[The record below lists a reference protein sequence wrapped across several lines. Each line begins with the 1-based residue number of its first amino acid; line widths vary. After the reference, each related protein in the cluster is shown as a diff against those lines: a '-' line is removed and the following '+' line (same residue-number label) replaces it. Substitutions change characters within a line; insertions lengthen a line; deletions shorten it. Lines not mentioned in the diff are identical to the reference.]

1 MPSHATFSCWL
12 LIVCG
17 LGSAGA
23 AEPLPTVEN
32 FPPKSPGDSLRSF
45 MPRAGFKV
53 ELMAAEPLVVD
64 PVDIAW
70 GPDGKLWV
78 VEMADYPLGEDDKG
92 KPCGRV
98 RYLEDSDGDGRYDRS
113 ALFLEDLPFPNGVM
127 PWRSGVLVTCA
138 PEVFYAEDTDGDG
151 RADVRKPLFT
161 GFGEGNQQH
170 RVNHPRWGLDNWIYL
185 ANGDGGAGAH
195 GVIASIQKPEIRL
208 DIRGRDLRIRPD
220 DGSLDTV
227 TGQAQFGRNR
237 DDWGNWFGC
246 NNNDPAWYYAVAEYY
261 MRRNPYLAAPPGRVS
276 LTASR
281 TVYPQGRVVTHHAV
295 GQPCPP
301 LGQPGRWS
309 SLGGVSVYRDSLFGL
324 PFRGNVF
331 VSDSVYNVVH
341 RMVVWPEGVLLRG
354 DRARDEQRSE
364 FLCSTDPWFRPA
376 ALHTG
381 PDGALWVVDMYRFV
395 IEHPQWIN
403 DDLEETLDLRLG
415 HDKGR
420 IWRIFPQ
427 RKKPR
432 PIPRLDSLDAAELV
446 AALDSPNGWQRD
458 MAHQML
464 IWRADASAAAYLET
478 MVRECTGATGRLHAL
493 CTLDGLGLL
502 RPEIVATALK
512 DRHPGVRRHA
522 ARLSEPFLSDH
533 PSLGEQLL
541 DMINDLDPQ
550 VWMQIAYSLGE
561 WKDPHAG
568 RALGRLALRHADD
581 PYLTAAVMSS
591 AVDHLEQMVSVVSA
605 EQSKTSDRAMV
616 LGRLLKVAA
625 ALKAEPDAM
634 AAMEANRRV
643 PVKTVVEEALRGTRS
658 RTEIQRALGKYK
670 DALET
675 SGDSGRGRKVF
686 QEATCSTCHRLDNI
700 GTAIGPDLTSLV
712 DRSPQVLQ
720 VAVIDPN
727 RAVVEKYYEYVVLT
741 ANGRSLSGM
750 LVEETS
756 NNLTL
761 VDASGKHHAVLRK
774 DLDEL
779 ISLGRSHMPEKLE
792 EKLSLSQMADLFSF
806 IRESGPRAKTP
817 VSHKAEVV
825 HAESDRS
832 LRLLARKARIAAR
845 RVTFDPKQDCLI
857 WHAGQPDDHIS
868 WTVDVP
874 ETGTY
879 EVLIEWTQIPEYAD
893 NAFAIEA
900 GQSRLA
906 GKFPSTGGWG
916 KWQKKRF
923 GAIELTN
930 GQQQI
935 ILRPDGPIKGELSDL
950 REIRLIPE
958 TTEKK

>member
-1 MPSHATFSCWL
+1 MSRHPSISCCL
-12 LIVCG
+12 LILCS
-17 LGSAGA
+17 LGSLAA
-23 AEPLPTVEN
+23 AEPLPTAEN
-32 FPPKSPGDSLRSF
+32 FPPKSPEESLRSLV
-45 MPRAGFKV
+45 PRAGFQV
-53 ELMAAEPLVVD
+53 ELMAAEPLVAD

-98 RYLEDSDGDGRYDRS
+98 RYLEDTDGDGRYDRS
-113 ALFLEDLPFPNGVM
+113 NLFLENLPFPNGVM

-138 PEVFYAEDTDGDG
+138 PEVFYAEDTNGDG
-151 RADVRKPLFT
+151 RADVRKPLYT

-195 GVIASIQKPEIRL
+195 GVITSVQKPETRL

-220 DGSLDTV
+220 DGALDTV

-246 NNNDPAWYYAVAEYY
+246 NNNDPAWYYAVSERY

-324 PFRGNVF
+324 PFCGNVF

-354 DRARDEQRSE
+354 DRAPDEQRSE

-395 IEHPQWIN
+395 IEHPEWIN
-403 DDLEETLDLRLG
+403 DDLEKTLDLRLG
-415 HDKGR
+415 HAKGR
-420 IWRIFPQ
+420 LWRVFPQ
-427 RKKPR
+427 RKRPR
-432 PIPRLDSLDAAELV
+432 LIPRLDGLDTAGLV

-458 MAHQML
+458 MAQQML
-464 IWRADASAAAYLET
+464 VWRADTSAIEHLET
-478 MVRECTGATGRLHAL
+478 MATECARATARLHAL
-493 CTLDGLGLL
+493 CTLGGLGSL
-502 RPEIVATALK
+502 RPKIVATALK

-522 ARLSEPFLSDH
+522 VRLSESLLGEP
-533 PSLGEQLL
+533 PSLGEQLVE
-541 DMINDLDPQ
+541 MIDDLDPQ
-550 VWMQIAYSLGE
+550 VWMQVAYSLGE
-561 WKDPHAG
+561 WKDPRAG
-568 RALGRLALRHADD
+568 QALGRLALRHAGD

-605 EQSKTSDRAMV
+605 EQSKTADRAMV
-616 LGRLLKVAA
+616 LGRLLKLAT
-625 ALKAEPDAM
+625 ALKAEPDAV
-634 AAMEANRRV
+634 AAMEAHRRA
-643 PVKTVVEEALRGTRS
+643 PVKTVVEQALRGTRS
-658 RTEIQRALGKYK
+658 REEIQTALDKYQ
-670 DALET
+670 DVLET
-675 SGDSGRGRKVF
+675 PGDPSRGKKVF
-686 QEATCSTCHRLDNI
+686 RDATCSTCHRLDNI

-720 VAVIDPN
+720 IAVIDPN

-741 ANGRSLSGM
+741 ASGLSLSGM

-761 VDASGKHHAVLRK
+761 VGASGKFHVILRK

-779 ISLGRSHMPEKLE
+779 ICLGRSHMPEKLE
-792 EKLSLSQMADLFSF
+792 EKLGPAQMADLFSF

-817 VSHKAEVV
+817 VSHRVEVV
-825 HAESDRS
+825 HAESNGS
-832 LRLLARKARIAAR
+832 LRLLARRAKIAAR
-845 RVTFDPKQDCLI
+845 QVTFDPKQDCLI

-868 WTVDVP
+868 WTVEAP
-874 ETGTY
+874 KAGKY

-893 NAFAIEA
+893 NAFAIES
-900 GQSRLA
+900 GQSRLG

-923 GAIELTN
+923 GAIELTD

-950 REIRLIPE
+950 REIDLIPE
-958 TTEKK
+958 TAEKR